1 MDVVSLFKKAL
12 DIFKVNYIIAVPNL
26 VVNLILTL
34 LMAALVGGAIAGIG
48 GMAFGRTPSMGA
60 LGALLGLFGLLM
72 IAGLVLSLVATGAA
86 IGMAKEAI
94 ETGKTTLETGINV
107 AKSRL
112 VDLLLVSI
120 IAGVLVLIGLMLL
133 VIPGLVI
140 GFFLML
146 AFPAVIIDSLS
157 ATDALKKS
165 FELVKSNIG
174 DAIILVVGIIV
185 AAFVVG
191 IVAVIIGIIPLL
203 RQLIGIALNAAIAGY
218 FAIVLTLFYNEVKK
232 QREKS
237 ISS

>member
-1 MDVVSLFKKAL
+1 MDVVNLFKKAL

-34 LMAALVGGAIAGIG
+34 FMAALVGGAIVGMG
-48 GMAFGRTPSMGA
+48 GSMAFGRMPSIGA
-60 LGALLGLFGLLM
+60 LGAFLGLFGLLM
-72 IAGLVLSLVATGAA
+72 IAGLVLNLVATGAA

-146 AFPAVIIDSLS
+146 AFPAVVIDNLS

-191 IVAVIIGIIPLL
+191 IAAVIIGIIPLL
-203 RQLIGIALNAAIAGY
+203 GQLIGIALNAAIAGY

-232 QREKS
+232 
-237 ISS
+237 